1 MSSSTLSRLIDNAN
15 AITKLVERHTARI
28 SADIGNDDM
37 PMEVDIQALESA
49 ERQFDAY
56 MDLWRLGVVGAMYG
70 TLIKTLEDHFR
81 RKPEV
86 DRDTVK
92 YILKQMGIPVP
103 PDAADLTK
111 TLSVA
116 LTREAPLSWH
126 REVIHQIEMAYGV

>member
-1 MSSSTLSRLIDNAN
+1 MSSSKLARMVDNAN

-28 SADIGNDDM
+28 SADISNDDM
-37 PMEVDIQALESA
+37 PMEIDIQALESA

-70 TLIKTLEDHFR
+70 TLIKKLEDHFR
-81 RKPEV
+81 REPGV

-92 YILKQMGIPVP
+92 YILKEMGVPVP
-103 PDAADLTK
+103 PDATDLPRI
-111 TLSVA
+111 LCPA